1 MSIRSII
8 LRLISVSVSIAMIR
22 NSDAE
27 RLVDKDVAGVR
38 QKVEMAK
45 EIAEGRSA
53 FRSLVAM
60 SVKYEKASKVDPLF
74 DFVQSN
80 IKQRRLEKNR
90 EKKVSNL
97 VHYYVNYN
105 IN

>member
-1 MSIRSII
+1 
-8 LRLISVSVSIAMIR
+8 MIR

-90 EKKVSNL
+90 VKKVSNL
-97 VHYYVNYN
+97 QGVSGFVRLLTPPLTLDRVAQS
-105 IN
+105 